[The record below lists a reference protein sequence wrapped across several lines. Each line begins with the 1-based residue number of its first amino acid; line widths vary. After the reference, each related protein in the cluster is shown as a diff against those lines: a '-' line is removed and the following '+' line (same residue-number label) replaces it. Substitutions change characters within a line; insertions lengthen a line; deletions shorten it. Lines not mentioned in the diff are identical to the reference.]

1 MASVV
6 ARYAVNHL
14 SAFTSFPGRE
24 GKSPALALKS
34 LEVFISPCVVAFPP
48 FPTRS
53 NDSSHAHA
61 AVALINPANER
72 LEGAK
77 FSPGDAHKYLPPLAG
92 GDAFRYPL
100 VYPEQCVDGLVHE
113 AAGARLAAALAADY
127 PVLKGEE
134 RERIRCRPG
143 RAAVSRSYGGL
154 VQNFGLIVHAVAPRF
169 ERGVDVAAWRTRLTS
184 TWHSAMSKA
193 HESGATFAVS
203 PLLGSGGRG
212 APYADAADVAAS
224 AALSW
229 RGHDDGA
236 SPTTALALQI
246 VVQDDADADTL
257 VGAIEARGATRID

>member
-1 MASVV
+1 MQYGRTSSSWQRVSRHTGRCIKTQVSVLDPANQGHARVDCGRVRAYSSPERLTRTSSASLQD
-6 ARYAVNHL
+6 AHRFIPTNAYA
-14 SAFTSFPGRE
+14 
-24 GKSPALALKS
+24 ALKGH
-34 LEVFISPCVVAFPP
+34 LRARCFA
-48 FPTRS
+48 R
-53 NDSSHAHA
+53 AH
-61 AVALINPANER
+61 VIE
-72 LEGAK
+72 
-77 FSPGDAHKYLPPLAG
+77 F
-92 GDAFRYPL
+92 
-100 VYPEQCVDGLVHE
+100 PEQCVDGLVHE
-113 AAGARLAAALAADY
+113 AAGARLALAADY

-169 ERGVDVAAWRTRLTS
+169 DRGVDVEAWRTRLTS

-203 PLLGSGGRG
+203 PVLGSGCLG